1 MEPLSIPAVT
11 TLNSSD
17 AVAIR
22 VIVSALIQAIDSM
35 RKDIEQLKSRPVTQ
49 TGSKYKGNF
58 YWHLIQQ
65 NMQLVYKH

>member
-1 MEPLSIPAVT
+1 MMEPLSIPAVT
-11 TLNSSD
+11 TLNSSA

-58 YWHLIQQ
+58 
-65 NMQLVYKH
+65 

>member
-11 TLNSSD
+11 TLSSSD

-22 VIVSALIQAIDSM
+22 VIVSALIQAIDSL
-35 RKDIEQLKSRPVTQ
+35 RKDVEQLKSRPVTQ

-58 YWHLIQQ
+58 
-65 NMQLVYKH
+65 

>member
-1 MEPLSIPAVT
+1 MMEPLSIPAVT

-35 RKDIEQLKSRPVTQ
+35 RKDIEMMKASVA
-49 TGSKYKGNF
+49 
-58 YWHLIQQ
+58 QQ
-65 NMQLVYKH
+65 QKPQSENYGARR

>member
-22 VIVSALIQAIDSM
+22 QIVSALIQAVDSL
-35 RKDIEQLKSRPVTQ
+35 RRDVEALKVS
-49 TGSKYKGNF
+49 SKSKPSYDKYG
-58 YWHLIQQ
+58 
-65 NMQLVYKH
+65 VKR